1 MRPDLR
7 LHGCGFGSAGNALY
21 SIFGQTRVPCTMR
34 CYRRD
39 TISSARL
46 VGGRT
51 ARHRPEPYLTGAQS
65 LGKLKSRPSTFPRNA
80 RGKGNMSSDLLPSM
94 IPFMGCVIERMSD
107 GVKLTGASR
116 DHMMAVALTP
126 KQFRPPF
133 TVTTVA
139 KTDSTNL
146 RLYWHVGEVIF
157 NWECSIRCL
166 KVHDP
171 GTGRWLHAENKGF
184 IEVDRWH
191 EIAWEVNPSS
201 MRVLVD
207 SV

>member
-1 MRPDLR
+1 
-7 LHGCGFGSAGNALY
+7 
-21 SIFGQTRVPCTMR
+21 
-34 CYRRD
+34 
-39 TISSARL
+39 
-46 VGGRT
+46 
-51 ARHRPEPYLTGAQS
+51 
-65 LGKLKSRPSTFPRNA
+65 
-80 RGKGNMSSDLLPSM
+80 MSSDLLPSM

-116 DHMMAVALTP
+116 DHMMAVALMP
-126 KQFRPPF
+126 KLFRPPF
-133 TVTTVA
+133 TVKTVA

-171 GTGRWLHAENKGF
+171 GTGRWWDAENKGF
-184 IEVDRWH
+184 IEVDQWH
-191 EIAWEVNPSS
+191 EIAWEINPSS

-207 SV
+207 GVVRFEQSGNWENVEAPVAIGPCFGSAVTVQSFEIDERPS